1 MIVIYLEKGF
11 EVVLQRHHARLAASL
26 LEKLEWIKA
35 DPYKID
41 LILAAADHDDDYTE
55 FRRKGMLNELGGPK
69 DFKMET
75 FNKADCE
82 RLLGEALSKSMFIAI
97 LVVFHIQFVQR
108 NLSAAATKF
117 CDALEIKKQHWCDQI
132 DLSLTEMNRYYTILQ
147 WCDALSLL
155 VCQRSIPPEGRSL
168 ELSDGPDGLTYFIS
182 AKDEDCYA
190 IDPWPFATEEF
201 TINVERRLLN
211 KLKFK
216 KDNELQDA
224 LVDSS
229 IAVQQITFSKKL

>member
-26 LEKLEWIKA
+26 MEKLEWIEA
-35 DPYKID
+35 NPYKVD
-41 LILAAADHDDDYTE
+41 LILAVADHDDDYTE
-55 FRRKGMLNELGGPK
+55 LRRKGMLNELGGPK

-82 RLLGEALSKSMFIAI
+82 RLLDEALSKSMFIAI
-97 LVVFHIQFVQR
+97 LIAFHIQFVQR

-132 DLSLTEMNRYYTILQ
+132 NFSLTEMNRYYTILQ

-168 ELSDGPDGLTYFIS
+168 EISDGPEGVTYFIS
-182 AKDEDCYA
+182 ETDKDFYA
-190 IDPWPFATEEF
+190 IDPWPFTPTEF
-201 TINVERRLLN
+201 TINVERRMLN
-211 KLKFK
+211 KLNFK
-216 KDNELQDA
+216 NDKELQDA
-224 LVDSS
+224 LIDSS
-229 IAVQQITFSKKL
+229 ITFHQITFSKKL